1 MVYPHFYV
9 NVVVRVLFLTASCIG
24 FAFSWY
30 GSGNY
35 FTVFNLGL
43 LILIQTILFI
53 YYANK
58 TNRDLTYFFESIK
71 NEDSGISFSRT
82 NRQYQRIYKSMDHV
96 DDQIMAFRI
105 KCASQDQYFK
115 TIVESIQTG
124 IISFGTDG
132 MIDIINKAAKN
143 ILGVNT
149 IFRIDSINKLQPGL
163 GDALKEIG
171 PSEKRLIRVNAGNVS
186 ENILVS
192 STTLKLIDKS
202 LRIITFHNIQQEL
215 DKKELESWQKL
226 IRILNHEIMNS
237 LAPIISTSSTLRDIL
252 SSKDTYGTAATDQSW
267 NRLLEKTISGL
278 SIIHERSEGLK
289 NFVENYR
296 TLNTLPKPVI
306 TKFAVQEL
314 FNNCKLLL
322 SEEMGTRQISCI
334 TEIIIQDLELSAD
347 KPQIEQLLLNLLR
360 NSIES
365 LSETTT
371 ENKSIHLKALFND
384 NGRAVLQ
391 VSDNGKGIPPE
402 IIEQIFI
409 PFFTTKERGTGIG
422 LSLSRQIMHLH
433 HGTMSAFSVPFHET
447 VFTMTF

>member
-1 MVYPHFYV
+1 MVYPHFYL
-9 NVVVRVLFLTASCIG
+9 NAVVRVLLLVASCMG

-35 FTVFNLGL
+35 FTLFNLGL
-43 LILIQTILFI
+43 LILVQTILFI

-82 NRQYQRIYKSMDHV
+82 KRQYQRIYKSMDHV
-96 DDQIMAFRI
+96 NDQIMAFRI

-115 TIVESIQTG
+115 TMVESIQTG

-132 MIDIINKAAKN
+132 KIDIMNKAAKN
-143 ILGVNT
+143 MLAVNT
-149 IFRIDSINKLQPGL
+149 IYRIDSFNKIQPGL

-171 PSEKRLIRVNAGNVS
+171 PSEKKLIRVNSGNAT
-186 ENILVS
+186 EHLLVS

-202 LRIITFHNIQQEL
+202 LKIITFHNIQQEL

-237 LAPIISTSSTLRDIL
+237 LAPIISTSSTLRGIL
-252 SSKDTYGTAATDQSW
+252 SGKNTYGTAATDQSW
-267 NRLLEKTISGL
+267 NRVLEKTISGL

-289 NFVENYR
+289 SFVENYR

-306 TKFAVQEL
+306 TKFTVQEL
-314 FNNCKLLL
+314 FNHCRLLL
-322 SEEMGTRQISCI
+322 SEELVTRQISCI
-334 TEIIIQDLELSAD
+334 TEIIAQDMELSAD
-347 KPQIEQLLLNLLR
+347 KSQIEQILLNLLR

-371 ENKSIHLKALFND
+371 DNKIIHLKALFND
-384 NGRAVLQ
+384 SGNAVIQ
-391 VSDNGKGIPPE
+391 VSDNGRGIPPE
-402 IIEQIFI
+402 IIDQIFI

-433 HGTMSAFSVPFHET
+433 HGTMSAFSVPYHET

>member
-9 NVVVRVLFLTASCIG
+9 NVVVRLLLLTASCMG

-35 FTVFNLGL
+35 ITLFNLGL

-53 YYANK
+53 IYANR

-82 NRQYQRIYKSMDHV
+82 KRQYQGIYKSMDHV
-96 DDQIMAFRI
+96 NDQIMAFRMT
-105 KCASQDQYFK
+105 CASRDQYFK

-132 MIDIINKAAKN
+132 KIDIMNKAAKS

-149 IFRIDSINKLQPGL
+149 FYRIESFNKIQPGL

-171 PSEKRLIRVNAGNVS
+171 PSEKILVRVNSGNAT
-186 ENILVS
+186 EHLLVS
-192 STTLKLIDKS
+192 STKLKLIDKK
-202 LRIITFHNIQQEL
+202 LKIITFHNIQQEL

-237 LAPIISTSSTLRDIL
+237 LAPIISTSTTLRSIL
-252 SSKDTYGTAATDQSW
+252 SGKNTSGTDDTDQSW
-267 NRLLEKTISGL
+267 NRVLEKTISGL

-289 NFVENYR
+289 SFVENYR
-296 TLNTLPKPVI
+296 TLNTLPKPII
-306 TKFAVQEL
+306 TKFAVKEL

-322 SEEMGTRQISCI
+322 SEELSSRQISCT
-334 TEIIIQDLELSAD
+334 TEIVVQDMELSAD
-347 KPQIEQLLLNLLR
+347 RPQIEQILLNLLK

-371 ENKSIHLKALFND
+371 DNKVIHLKALFND
-384 NGRAVLQ
+384 NGKAVLQ
-391 VSDNGKGIPPE
+391 VLDNGKGIPPE
-402 IIEQIFI
+402 IIDQIFI
-409 PFFTTKERGTGIG
+409 PFFTTKKGGTGIG

-433 HGTMSAFSVPFHET
+433 HGTMSAFSVPYHET
-447 VFTMTF
+447 LFTMTF